1 MKMKK
6 HFSILLNAALSAVL
20 AIGLSACSEDFNLTN
35 DNPDPNPDKPIN
47 FDDYPTRF
55 GTGDVVAAAKEM
67 LSGPFKISTDY
78 NMKWY
83 WTYGDKIWVDT
94 AEIVNGAKVNG
105 GNKWI
110 KDDVNDIPKPKE
122 GEKLITWAN
131 FYMGAVLKGDHY
143 EVRYTGNDLDGTAGT
158 GNGKD
163 PNKVI
168 IAAHQIQSA
177 PGNSLHIGKYGDCG
191 VDTSVHS
198 ETTTNRYH
206 KFNLHHKAAY
216 VLFTPKVKA
225 EQTEF
230 ALTNYS
236 FPLKS
241 ITVTKTD
248 ADGQICGTYP
258 FHPVGGVVKLDVPN
272 VTNPGKTIK
281 LEIENPSSLGTSKKE
296 DEAYYMVVQPGQ
308 HNFDIIYEL
317 DNVPV
322 LKLTYDADG
331 KITNVEEEES
341 GKAKISRSISKTGGY
356 KFSEN
361 GFTKISHTLTIPA
374 YREQYTY
381 YTWGASANYHSK
393 DIREKDS
400 KSYSFNSPKTA
411 FISSGEKI
419 EISYPVAG
427 GFTVTSCGPNENN
440 KDSILMGYN
449 RQAFLIG
456 EYVESYGSFKTLKKP
471 FRLQGDPPVVDY
483 INLYAVPAHMPLW
496 NGKPTDTEN
505 GFYSYELS
513 TTGCTFTNKV
523 MEPPFLTEASKT
535 FLIYAS
541 KTQETMTYKKDQN
554 ENTRNVDKDAFVA
567 TTHVLDRKFE
577 ELYRSIR
584 RMPSANEMTW
594 YMEHGDIYYDEN
606 ALWIAADKTIGGTG
620 ANKDK
625 NPLVRGGIWI
635 KKKQYISGF
644 TGENTA
650 DGKNCR
656 TSALTY
662 TKTIKKGRPDNT
674 DQYFFL
680 PLLGY
685 YHTDASISDRENLNV
700 SLRYYGKRGYYWTRT
715 QDPSDDRK
723 AYYLLITEDNVT
735 LTTDMDENKKH
746 GMVGNE
752 RPDWQRYMPE
762 ATRKVTT
769 NDNVIQ
775 NDWWFQ

>member
-1 MKMKK
+1 MMKMKK

-20 AIGLSACSEDFNLTN
+20 AIGLSACSEDIDLTN
-35 DNPDPNPDKPIN
+35 NDPNNDKPIN

-67 LSGPFKISTDY
+67 LSGPFKTSTNY
-78 NMKWY
+78 NMQWF
-83 WTYGDKIWVDT
+83 WTYPDKIWVDT
-94 AEIVNGAKVNG
+94 ARIVNGAKAGESNF
-105 GNKWI
+105 I
-110 KDDVNDIPKPKE
+110 QEDVNDIPKT
-122 GEKLITWAN
+122 GEEVPWAN
-131 FYMGAVLKGDHY
+131 FYMGAVLKGNQY
-143 EVRYTGNDLDGTAGT
+143 EVRYTGNDLDNTAGT
-158 GNGKD
+158 GNGKKYD
-163 PNKVI
+163 EVT

-177 PGNSLHIGKYGDCG
+177 PGNSLHMGKYGDCG
-191 VDTSVHS
+191 VDTSARRESQNVG
-198 ETTTNRYH
+198 YH
-206 KFNLHHKAAY
+206 KFLINHKAAY

-230 ALTNYS
+230 ALTNHS

-258 FHPVGGVVKLDVPN
+258 FHPVDGVVKLDVPN
-272 VTNPGKTIK
+272 VDNPGKTIK

-322 LKLTYDADG
+322 LKLTYDNNG
-331 KITNVEEEES
+331 KITGVEEEES

-393 DIREKDS
+393 DIRETDS

-419 EISYPVAG
+419 EISYPKAG
-427 GFTVTSCGPNENN
+427 DFSVTSCGPLVNN

-456 EYVESYGSFKTLKKP
+456 EYVESYGSFQTLKKP
-471 FRLQGDPPVVDY
+471 FRLQGDLVDY

-496 NGKPTDTEN
+496 NGKPNDTEN
-505 GFYSYELS
+505 GFYSYELK
-513 TTGCTFTNKV
+513 TDTCTFKDKV
-523 MEPPFLTEASKT
+523 MEPPFLTET
-535 FLIYAS
+535 NRDVFLVYAS
-541 KTQETMTYKKDQN
+541 KTQETMTYKKDKN
-554 ENTRNVDKDAFVA
+554 GNTRNINIDAFVA
-567 TTHVLDRKFE
+567 TTHVLDRQFE

-656 TSALTY
+656 ESALTY

-715 QDPSDDRK
+715 QHPSDDRK

-769 NDNVIQ
+769 NNNVIQ